1 MNIDNDQA
9 EKLANTKEATT
20 VFLKASKVDS
30 IRQWEIINSLICF
43 KLSDYKSLILNYKPR
58 AHYIKSP
65 LCL

>member
-43 KLSDYKSLILNYKPR
+43 KLSDYKLN
-58 AHYIKSP
+58 AIDEIINSD
-65 LCL
+65 